1 MTSKGQS
8 KKRSLEEALANM
20 ILGLILSQIV
30 LFLFGI
36 PVQDAALI
44 NVIMIF
50 VSFLRSYFVRRFFNY
65 LG

>member
-1 MTSKGQS
+1 MTFKGQS
-8 KKRSLEEALANM
+8 KKRSFQEALANM

-44 NVIMIF
+44 NVIMIAI
-50 VSFLRSYFVRRFFNY
+50 SFIRSYFVRRFFNY